1 MRNLIIIINL
11 SIIIA
16 ITTIFTQADRFEEAG
31 AEMTQAG
38 SVSPTEKISSEI
50 SSAIRS
56 TFPVKDKSEKPEE
69 KSEKVA
75 DKALTTFLSDMVV
88 RRMVELEEG
97 KTASQ
102 RATFRPLKDFGA
114 LVAEDHQKM
123 LDDLKKIAA
132 KKGVAV
138 PEWISPDRA
147 AGLNALREVHGKPF
161 DKKFLKTMINDLK
174 RDAKILKDATVSSDA
189 DIQVFATKYLPVVE
203 SHLAKAR
210 TLKKSL

>member
-16 ITTIFTQADRFEEAG
+16 ITTIFTQADRSEENG
-31 AEMTQAG
+31 SEITQVG
-38 SVSPTEKISSEI
+38 SVSPAEISSDI

-56 TFPVKDKSEKPEE
+56 TFPAKENSADKNVKI
-69 KSEKVA
+69 A
-75 DKALTTFLSDMVV
+75 DKAVASFLSDMVV
-88 RRMVELEEG
+88 RRMIEREEG

-102 RATFRPLKDFGA
+102 RATFRSLKDFGA

-123 LDDLKKIAA
+123 LGDLKKIAS
-132 KKGVAV
+132 KKSVAV

-147 AGLNALREVHGKPF
+147 EGLNALREVHGKSF
-161 DKKFLKTMINDLK
+161 DKRFLKSMLSNLK
-174 RDAKILKDATVSSDA
+174 RDAKILKSATESSDA

-203 SHLAKAR
+203 KHLAKAKA
-210 TLKKSL
+210 LKKSL